1 MKESGK
7 SSRIN
12 KCPVSDKC
20 GGCQYIDLSYDRQL
34 KEKQRGVE
42 KLLKPYG
49 RVEQIIGMEEPAH
62 YRNKVHAVF
71 DFQKGRGIVSGTY
84 QEGTH
89 RVVPVEECLLE
100 DQRADAIIASIELDM
115 TKIQDTDC
123 CVMCSSGWDIRRDRS
138 WWCWYW
144 AHRSCLPKRI
154 L

>member
-71 DFQKGRGIVSGTY
+71 DFQKGNGR
-84 QEGTH
+84 
-89 RVVPVEECLLE
+89 
-100 DQRADAIIASIELDM
+100 
-115 TKIQDTDC
+115 
-123 CVMCSSGWDIRRDRS
+123 
-138 WWCWYW
+138 
-144 AHRSCLPKRI
+144 
-154 L
+154 